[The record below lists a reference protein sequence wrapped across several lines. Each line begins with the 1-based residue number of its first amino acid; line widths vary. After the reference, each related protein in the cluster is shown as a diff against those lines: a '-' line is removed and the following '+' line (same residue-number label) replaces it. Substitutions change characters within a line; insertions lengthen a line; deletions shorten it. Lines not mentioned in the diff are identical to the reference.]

1 MSEYLYKGLVEM
13 MNFVKELKDEE
24 YLLGDILTSMMDLV
38 CLKDGNGSWIE
49 ANELAEALLRYDHD
63 QIINRTH
70 KEGLG
75 NLFPADLKDFWV
87 HSKATD
93 EQTWESGK
101 MIQYDREIY
110 DRNGDCYIF
119 SIIKMP
125 FYHHDGSRK
134 ALLVL
139 GKDITLERIN
149 EQELVTTIKELADF
163 KFALDQSSIVAI
175 TDQMGKITYVN
186 DKFCEI
192 SKYSKSEL
200 IGEDHH
206 ILNSGYHTNQFFR
219 DMWKTIRKGNVWMGE
234 VKNKTKDGLFYW
246 VKTTIVPFV
255 DAQGIPYQYIAI
267 RQDITEQKEIGE
279 QILYNAYHDDL
290 TGLRNRRCF
299 RDEIGQWI
307 SQSKEN
313 DQMALIFLDLN
324 RFKYIN
330 DT

>member
-1 MSEYLYKGLVEM
+1 
-13 MNFVKELKDEE
+13 
-24 YLLGDILTSMMDLV
+24 MDLV

-63 QIINRTH
+63 QIISRDH
-70 KEGLG
+70 KEGIG
-75 NLFPADLKDFWV
+75 NLFPADLKDFWE

-192 SKYSKSEL
+192 SKYSRSEL

-219 DMWKTIRKGNVWMGE
+219 DMWRTIRKGNVWMGE
-234 VKNKTKDGLFYW
+234 VKNKAKDGLFYW

-255 DAQGIPYQYIAI
+255 DAEGIPYQYIAI

-290 TGLRNRRCF
+290 TGLRNRRGF

-307 SQSKEN
+307 SQCKEN

-330 DT
+330 DTLGHNLGDQVLCDVANRLNEAPS